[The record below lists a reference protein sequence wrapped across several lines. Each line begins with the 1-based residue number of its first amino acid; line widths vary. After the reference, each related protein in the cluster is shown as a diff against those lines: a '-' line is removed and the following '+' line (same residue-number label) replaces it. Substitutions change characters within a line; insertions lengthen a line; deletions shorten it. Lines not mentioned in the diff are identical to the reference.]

1 MPDSFWLTDLNSFLL
16 PVIKIFFIILSFLY
30 LIFSI
35 IVVRQVVTMS
45 KSVKDKFNQY
55 LTIFSLI
62 HLIFSVVLILALF
75 RL

>member
-35 IVVRQVVTMS
+35 IVVHQVVTIS

-62 HLIFSVVLILALF
+62 HLIFAVVLILALF